1 MADNYWIDRERK
13 HIEQSIK
20 DDKEKFK
27 LIRRN
32 YNRAFSEI
40 DKEIQAFYQRYATK
54 EGITM
59 AEAVKKVSKADVQTF
74 SEKAKR
80 YVKEK
85 NFTPQAN
92 EQLRLYNLTMKIN
105 RLEMLK
111 ANIGLELTS
120 MANDEFFSMRTVL
133 EQKTYDELER
143 QAGILGE
150 SVAFDKKVVDN
161 IVNASFQNATFSQR
175 IWANQ
180 DVLKSEI
187 DKLLTRGMIQG
198 KNPKVLARDVRKQFD
213 VTRYQSERL
222 MITELARV
230 QTSAQETAFKEY
242 GYKEYEYIAE
252 PTACDICKPL
262 DGKIFK
268 VKDMQAGVNSS
279 PMHPNCLCSTAAH
292 FNREA
297 WDEDLKAR
305 GL

>member
-1 MADNYWIDRERK
+1 MAENYWIERERK

-32 YNRAFSEI
+32 YNRAFNEI

-59 AEAVKKVSKADVQTF
+59 AEAVKKVSKSDIQSF
-74 SEKAKR
+74 SEKAKK

-133 EQKTYDELER
+133 EQNAYDELER

-198 KNPKVLARDVRKQFD
+198 RNPKVLARDVRKQFD

-222 MITELARV
+222 MITEMARV
-230 QTSAQETAFKEY
+230 QTGAQETAFKEY
-242 GYKEYEYIAE
+242 GYEEYGWVIE
-252 PTACDICKPL
+252 PGACSVCKSME
-262 DGKIFK
+262 GKVFK
-268 VKDMQAGVNSS
+268 VADMQVGINAV
-279 PMHPNCLCSTAAH
+279 PVHPHDRCSH
-292 FNREA
+292 FAIFDRDK
-297 WDEDLKAR
+297 WDADLKAR

>member
-1 MADNYWIDRERK
+1 MAEDYWIKRERK

-20 DDKEKFK
+20 DDKVK
-27 LIRRN
+27 LKRIKRN
-32 YNRAFSEI
+32 YDRAYAEI

-59 AEAVKKVSKADVQTF
+59 SEAVKKVSKADVQTF
-74 SEKAKR
+74 SSKAKK

-92 EQLRLYNLTMKIN
+92 EQLRLYNLTMRVN

-111 ANIGLELTS
+111 ADIGLELTA

-133 EQKTYDELER
+133 EQNTYDELNR

-150 SVAFDKKVVDN
+150 SMKFDKTVVDN

-180 DVLKSEI
+180 DVLKLEI

-222 MITELARV
+222 MITEMARV
-230 QTSAQETAFKEY
+230 QTEAQKEAYNEY
-242 GYKEYEYIAE
+242 GYEQCIWIAE
-252 PTACDICKPL
+252 NSACDICKPQ
-262 DGKIFK
+262 DGKVFK
-268 VKDMQAGVNSS
+268 VSELDKGLSIPA
-279 PMHPNCLCSTAAH
+279 HPACRCSFSAYMD
-292 FNREA
+292 RSE
-297 WDEDLKAR
+297 WDKKLKER

>member
-1 MADNYWIDRERK
+1 MAENYWIERERK
-13 HIEQSIK
+13 HIEKSIK

-32 YNRAFSEI
+32 YNRAFNEV

-59 AEAVKKVSKADVQTF
+59 AEAVKKVSKADIQSF

-133 EQKTYDELER
+133 EQNAYDELER

-198 KNPKVLARDVRKQFD
+198 RNPKVLARDVRKQFD

-222 MITELARV
+222 MITEMSRV
-230 QTSAQETAFKEY
+230 QTGAQEMAFKEY
-242 GYKEYEYIAE
+242 GYEQCIWIAE
-252 PTACDICKPL
+252 NSACDICKPQ
-262 DGKIFK
+262 DGKVFK
-268 VKDMQAGVNSS
+268 VSELDKGLSIPA
-279 PMHPNCLCSTAAH
+279 HPACRCSFSAYMD
-292 FNREA
+292 REA
-297 WDEDLKAR
+297 WDNKLKER